1 MRGTMRVTAAIF
13 ALLMA
18 TGTAQARSADHNR
31 LWAFVRHTTA
41 IREGRGPVRLYVFFD
56 PNCPYCHALYETL
69 QPIIRSQGLGVRWVP
84 VGILA
89 LSSYGKAAAL
99 LEAAHPAAA
108 MARMEAGFHGGRGA
122 IRPRRA
128 TAPVARALL
137 YNIHL
142 FEAAGA
148 QGVPFLVYKTRADH
162 VHTVTGEPPATV
174 LADIAS
180 RIAPARRSPKSTPQ
194 TATPR
199 RQGPRL

>member
-1 MRGTMRVTAAIF
+1 MRGTTRVAVGIL
-13 ALLMA
+13 ALFMA
-18 TGTAQARSADHNR
+18 VAVAHARPAGDSR
-31 LWAFVRHTTA
+31 LWTFVRHTAA
-41 IREGRGPVRLYVFFD
+41 IREGRNPVRLYVFFD
-56 PNCPYCHALYETL
+56 PNCPYCHDLYETL
-69 QPIIRSQGLGVRWVP
+69 QPIIGSEKLGVGWVP

>member
-1 MRGTMRVTAAIF
+1 MRGTTRITAGVL

-18 TGTAQARSADHNR
+18 AGGAQARPADNTR
-31 LWAFVRHTTA
+31 LWTFVRHTTT
-41 IREGRGPVRLYVFFD
+41 IREGRHHVRLYVFFD
-56 PNCPYCHALYETL
+56 PNCPYCHDLYEAL
-69 QPIIRSQGLGVRWVP
+69 QPIIRSQGLGVRFVP

-99 LEAAHPAAA
+99 LEASRPQAA

-137 YNIHL
+137 YNVRL

-148 QGVPFLVYKTRADH
+148 QGVPFLVYKTRAGH
-162 VHTVTGEPPATV
+162 VHTVTGDPPATALEGIV
-174 LADIAS
+174 A
-180 RIAPARRSPKSTPQ
+180 RITGHPRSTPR
-194 TATPR
+194 TATP
-199 RQGPRL
+199 

>member
-1 MRGTMRVTAAIF
+1 MRGTTRITAGVL

-18 TGTAQARSADHNR
+18 TGSAQARPADNTR
-31 LWAFVRHTTA
+31 LWTFVRHTTA
-41 IREGRGPVRLYVFFD
+41 IREGRHRVRLYVFFD
-56 PNCPYCHALYETL
+56 PNCPYCHDLYEAL
-69 QPIIRSQGLGVRWVP
+69 QPIIRSQGLGVRFVP

-99 LEAAHPAAA
+99 LEASHPQAA

-137 YNIHL
+137 YNVRL

-148 QGVPFLVYKTRADH
+148 RGVPFVVYKTRAGH
-162 VHTVTGEPPATV
+162 VHTITGDPPAAALEGIV
-174 LADIAS
+174 A
-180 RIAPARRSPKSTPQ
+180 RITGRPRSTPQ
-194 TATPR
+194 TATR
-199 RQGPRL
+199 